1 MSRKIGQ
8 KTYKAET
15 TLKAGMEIFDQREV
29 VYALALYGI
38 PGIKFRINESVGY
51 MTLNN
56 TGIFQYASE
65 EHPITSLK
73 FAEKFTLEANHYLT
87 IDYIYT
93 TSTEEGDNNG

>member
-1 MSRKIGQ
+1 MTRKIGQ
-8 KTYKAET
+8 KTYKAQ
-15 TLKAGMEIFDQREV
+15 TLEADMEIFDQREV
-29 VYALALYGI
+29 VYSLALYGI

-73 FAEKFTLEANHYLT
+73 FVNDFELQGHHFLT

-93 TSTEEGDNNG
+93 TSIEEGDNNG

>member
-8 KTYKAET
+8 KTYTAQ
-15 TLKAGMEIFDQREV
+15 TLEAGTEVLVDREV
-29 VYALALYGI
+29 IYSLALYGI
-38 PGIKFRINESVGY
+38 PGIKFKINESEGY
-51 MTLNN
+51 MVLNN